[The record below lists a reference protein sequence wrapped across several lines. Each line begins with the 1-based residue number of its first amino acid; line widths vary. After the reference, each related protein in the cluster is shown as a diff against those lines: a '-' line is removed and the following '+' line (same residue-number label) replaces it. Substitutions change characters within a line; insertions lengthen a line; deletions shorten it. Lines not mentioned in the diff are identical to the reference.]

1 MCAWL
6 GLAWLRRCEGVLGLA
21 WAWLCTYL
29 QKLRAELPLVLQCRG
44 QLLLARAIHLIL
56 KRTELLALLQH
67 LQTLV

>member
-6 GLAWLRRCEGVLGLA
+6 CLAGLCAYHA
-21 WAWLCTYL
+21 YL
-29 QKLRAELPLVLQCRG
+29 QKLRAELSLVLQCRG